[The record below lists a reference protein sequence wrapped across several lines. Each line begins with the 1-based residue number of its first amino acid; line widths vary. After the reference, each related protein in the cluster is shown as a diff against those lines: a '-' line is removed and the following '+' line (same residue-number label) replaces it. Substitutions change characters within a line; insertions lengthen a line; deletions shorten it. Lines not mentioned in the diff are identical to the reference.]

1 VKLHD
6 AIPIE
11 LQLLLSALTASA
23 ETATSSRHVFGFGKQ
38 NFSFASAD
46 LLSATIRR
54 RLADYK
60 TSLSDDDRLLWRL
73 SEDSGAQI
81 PLGVRPNRYRIAV
94 HVRKGEKEILQQIL
108 QLTQQFTTNHVNGKR
123 KHGTEDK
130 KPNKAHKAKK

>member
-6 AIPIE
+6 AIPID
-11 LQLLLSALTASA
+11 LRLLLSALTASA
-23 ETATSSRHVFGFGKQ
+23 ETATSSRHVFDFGKQ

-54 RLADYK
+54 RLVDYK

-73 SEDSGAQI
+73 SKDSGAQI
-81 PLGVRPNRYRIAV
+81 PLGVHPNRYRIAV